1 MPAEIADPRYSASL
15 RSALLFSKGVDDEK
29 HHRNGDAGVR
39 HIKRRPRI
47 GISNVQI
54 EKKKI
59 DHVSVQEAISQ
70 IPQNSGEQQCE
81 REVAPG
87 IVVAVSDEQ
96 NRHDDQR
103 DDGNY
108 NEESIVA
115 PEGSK
120 RRAGIRNINQ
130 AEKVRHDDVRLIRA
144 NQSQDQVLRQLIQS
158 VERQ

>member
-1 MPAEIADPRYSASL
+1 MPDEIADPCYSAPL
-15 RSALLFSKGVDDEK
+15 PSALLFPKGVDDEK

-39 HIKRRPRI
+39 DVKCRPRI
-47 GISNVQI
+47 GISDVQI
-54 EKKKI
+54 EKQKI
-59 DHVSVQEAISQ
+59 DHVSVQKAISQ
-70 IPQNSGEQQCE
+70 IPQNPGEQQRE
-81 REVAPG
+81 REVAPRIG
-87 IVVAVSDEQ
+87 LAVSDEQ

-120 RRAGIRNINQ
+120 RRAGIRNVNQ
-130 AEKVRHDDVRLIRA
+130 TEKLPHDDARLIRA
-144 NQSQDQVLRQLIQS
+144 DQPQDQVLRQLIQC